1 MKQKTGVFVVTH
13 GSRLKEANWIMFR
26 LTRELRRRLRTDC
39 IAPCFMELGQPDI
52 PTAIR
57 RLIKRGCNHIF
68 GYAFFL
74 VPGKH
79 LQRDIPHIVRE
90 TLKDHP
96 EVAFELSEPMM
107 ADPALVDFVEQR
119 LARELRGDTH

>member
-1 MKQKTGVFVVTH
+1 MKRKTGVFVVTH
-13 GSRLKEANWIMFR
+13 GSKLKEANWIMLR
-26 LTRELRRRLRTDC
+26 LTRELRRRFRTDC
-39 IAPCFMELGQPDI
+39 IVPCFMELGQPDI

-57 RLIKRGCNHIF
+57 KLVAKGCNHIF

-79 LQRDIPHIVRE
+79 LQRDIPQIVRE

-96 EVAFELSEPMM
+96 GVTFELSEPMM
-107 ADPALVDFVEQR
+107 ADPALADFVENR
-119 LARELRGDTH
+119 LKRELRPTR